1 MNTFDFKNIMVM
13 GAGGVGG
20 YFGGKLTLNSSR
32 KISLVA
38 RGEHLKAIKKQG
50 LVVESIDGDF
60 VVEGPASENPVDLPR
75 PDLIL
80 FTVKSYDTDHAIEQ
94 IKSVVSETTQILPL
108 QNGIENIPKLVEAF
122 GDERVMYGLCRIG
135 IRISEPGKLSHTNP
149 GSVILGEKDGRR
161 SERIEWIK
169 NIYDEVGVECKISTN
184 IRREI
189 WKKFSWNSIFNMI
202 TAAENQTTDHLYE
215 NGKPKPRLR
224 KLANEILKV
233 AKAEGVNLHEEDLEK
248 MVVKTQNIGAFITS
262 TLNDRRVGKKM
273 EFDAFTG
280 AILRLGEKH
289 SIELPEYQ
297 KLHKDLQKA
306 DIS

>member
-1 MNTFDFKNIMVM
+1 MKSFDFKSIMVM

-20 YFGGKLTLNSSR
+20 YFGGKLIQNSNR
-32 KISLVA
+32 GISLVA

-50 LVVESIDGDF
+50 LKVESIDGDF
-60 VVEGPASENPVDLPR
+60 VLECPASENPVDLPR

-80 FTVKSYDTDHAIEQ
+80 FTVKSYDTDNAIEQ
-94 IKSVVSETTQILPL
+94 VKSVMTEETQILPL

-122 GDERVMYGLCRIG
+122 GDDRVMYGLCRIG

-149 GSVILGEKDGRR
+149 GSVILGERDGRR
-161 SERIEWIK
+161 SERIETIK
-169 NIYDEVGVECKISTN
+169 GIYDGADVKCEISNN

-189 WKKFSWNSIFNMI
+189 WKKFSWNSIFNMV
-202 TAAENQTTDHLYE
+202 TAAENQTTDQLYE
-215 NGKPKPRLR
+215 NGQPKPRLR

-233 AKAEGVNLHEEDLEK
+233 AKAEGVNLQKEDLEK

-280 AILRLGEKH
+280 AILRLGNKH
-289 SIELPEYQ
+289 GMELPEYQ
-297 KLHKDLQKA
+297 KLHQDLQEA
-306 DIS
+306 DN

>member
-1 MNTFDFKNIMVM
+1 MNSFDLKNIMVM

-20 YFGGKLTLNSSR
+20 YFGGKLIQDSSR
-32 KISLVA
+32 VISLVA
-38 RGEHLKAIKKQG
+38 RGEHLKAIKKDG
-50 LVVESIDGDF
+50 LIVESIDGDF
-60 VVEGPASENPVDLPR
+60 KIEGHASENPEELPR

-80 FTVKSYDTDHAIEQ
+80 FTVKSYDTDHAIDQ
-94 IKSVVSETTQILPL
+94 IKSVMTEETQILPL

-122 GDERVMYGLCRIG
+122 GDDRVMYGLCRIG

-149 GSVILGEKDGRR
+149 GSVILGERDGRR
-161 SERIEWIK
+161 SERIKQIK
-169 NIYDEVGVECKISTN
+169 NIYDEVGVECEISTN

-189 WKKFSWNSIFNMI
+189 WKKFSWNSIFNMV

-215 NGKPKPRLR
+215 NGEPKPRLW
-224 KLANEILKV
+224 KLANEILQV
-233 AKAEGVNLHEEDLEK
+233 ANAEDVNLQEEDLEK

-289 SIELPEYQ
+289 GIELPEYHKLLQ
-297 KLHKDLQKA
+297 ELHKA
-306 DIS
+306 DN